1 MTDRVRFR
9 PFTGDE
15 ERKVHIP
22 NAPLAL
28 VLAQI
33 RWPEHGRFA
42 RDFKSLALD
51 FGDKLSDFP
60 LYNEITESG
69 IQITPEGVT
78 PIPGETAYQWRTID
92 DVWTINLTK
101 NFVSIYCIQHK
112 NYGFAELQRY
122 TNLVAELLESSLNV
136 RSIDRVGLRYVNRVS
151 DPSVLQELGSIFSSE
166 VLGYA
171 QLTVLPGVT
180 PVSNIS
186 QGAYQVE
193 DVLLQARSG
202 MLAPGQTIDPA
213 IPSVNHP
220 SWVLD
225 IDASIEKRRVFYPND
240 LESALGKLADTAY
253 DFFKLVLYKGG
264 EDRLDGS
271 A

>member
-9 PFTGDE
+9 PFTGDA
-15 ERKVHIP
+15 ERKVRIP
-22 NAPLAL
+22 DAPLAL

-51 FGDKLSDFP
+51 FGDRLDDFP

-78 PIPGETAYQWRTID
+78 PIQGDNAHQWRTID

-101 NFVSIYCIQHK
+101 NFVSIYCIQHE
-112 NYGFAELQRY
+112 NYGFSELQQY
-122 TNLVAELLESSLNV
+122 TNLVADLLESTLNV
-136 RSIDRVGLRYVNRVS
+136 RSIDRIGLRYVNRIS
-151 DPSVLQELGSIFSSE
+151 NSSVLEELGTIFSSA

-171 QLTVLPGVT
+171 QLEVLPDVT
-180 PVSNIS
+180 SVSNIS

-193 DVLLQARSG
+193 EVLLQARSG
-202 MLAPGQTIDPA
+202 MLAPGQTVDPA
-213 IPSVNHP
+213 IPSVNRP

-225 IDASIEKRRVFYPND
+225 IDASIEKRRVFDPED
-240 LESALGKLADTAY
+240 FESAIGKLADTAY
-253 DFFKLVLYKGG
+253 DFFKLVLREGG

>member
-9 PFTGDE
+9 PFTGDSA
-15 ERKVHIP
+15 RKVVIP
-22 NAPLAL
+22 DAPLAL

-51 FGDKLSDFP
+51 FGDGLIDFP

-69 IQITPEGVT
+69 VQITPEGVT
-78 PIPGETAYQWRTID
+78 PIQGDTAYQWRTID
-92 DVWTINLTK
+92 DVWTVVLTK
-101 NFVSIYCIQHK
+101 NFVSIYCLQHK
-112 NYGFAELQRY
+112 NYSFSELQKY
-122 TNLVAELLESSLNV
+122 ANSVAELLESTLRV
-136 RSIDRVGLRYVNRVS
+136 RSLDRIGIRYVNRVS
-151 DPSVLQELGSIFSSE
+151 NPSVLAELSNIFDPA

-171 QLTVLPGVT
+171 QLKVLPEVS
-180 PVSNIS
+180 PISNIS
-186 QGAYQVE
+186 QGAYQVG

-202 MLAPGQTIDPA
+202 MLAPQQTVDPA
-213 IPSVNHP
+213 ITPIDRV

-225 IDASIEKRRVFYPND
+225 IDVSIEKRNEFNSSD
-240 LESALGKLADTAY
+240 FESNIGMLADAAY
-253 DFFKLVLYKGG
+253 DFFKLVLREGG
-264 EDRLDGS
+264 EERLDGS